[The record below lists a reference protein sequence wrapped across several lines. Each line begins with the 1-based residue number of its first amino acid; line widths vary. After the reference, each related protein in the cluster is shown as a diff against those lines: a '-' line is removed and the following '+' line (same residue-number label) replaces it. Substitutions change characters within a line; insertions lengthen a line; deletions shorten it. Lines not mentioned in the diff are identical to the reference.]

1 MNDTLQSKSFD
12 KNTVFNILSYTL
24 FLKIPD
30 VIFNLTKN
38 TDSFSYDTLL
48 YITHAVADYN
58 KVDYNKTLDSVIEHL
73 DDNETKNETTLNKMN
88 NNTPQT
94 FKAKTILGIISNELN
109 LEIPD
114 KITEKTKNVDYF
126 TYDDAKETISEITNW
141 NGVNFHNTFN
151 TVVQLYEKLNNNTNG
166 TLLST
171 ITNNTD
177 NNNTDN
183 NNTVTNDNYEQ
194 VNHPSHYNNYGKEVI
209 DMMESIWGTE
219 KLIAFCEMNAFKY
232 RMRMGTK
239 PDNPIQQ
246 DIEKEK
252 WYLNKAKQLKNKL
265 KQTDNS

>member
-12 KNTVFNILSYTL
+12 KNTVFNVLSYVL
-24 FLKIPD
+24 LLSIPD
-30 VIFNLTKN
+30 AILELTKN
-38 TDSFSYDTLL
+38 TDSYSYDTLL
-48 YITHAVADYN
+48 YVVHTVADYN
-58 KVDYNKTLDSVIEHL
+58 KVDYNETLNSVIKHL
-73 DDNETKNETTLNKMN
+73 DDNETTLNKMN

-94 FKAKTILGIISNELN
+94 FKTKTILGIISNELN

-114 KITEKTKNVDYF
+114 KIIEKTKNADYF
-126 TYDDAKETISEITNW
+126 TYDGAKETIKEITNW

-171 ITNNTD
+171 ID
-177 NNNTDN
+177 NNNTI
-183 NNTVTNDNYEQ
+183 TNDNYEQ

-252 WYLNKAKQLKNKL
+252 WYLNKANQLKNKL
-265 KQTDNS
+265 KQTNN

>member
-58 KVDYNKTLDSVIEHL
+58 KVDCDKTLDSVIEHL
-73 DDNETKNETTLNKMN
+73 DDNEIKNETTLNKMN

-114 KITEKTKNVDYF
+114 KITEKTKNADYF
-126 TYDDAKETISEITNW
+126 TYDGAKETIREITNW
-141 NGVNFHNTFN
+141 NGVNFDNTFN
-151 TVVQLYEKLNNNTNG
+151 TVVQLYEKQNNNTNG

-171 ITNNTD
+171 IT
-177 NNNTDN
+177 NNTDN

>member
-12 KNTVFNILSYTL
+12 KNTVFNVLSYVML
-24 FLKIPD
+24 LSIPD
-30 VIFNLTKN
+30 VILELTKD
-38 TDSFSYDTLL
+38 TDSYSYDTLL
-48 YITHAVADYN
+48 YVVRTVADYN
-58 KVDYNKTLDSVIEHL
+58 KVDFNETLNSVIKHL
-73 DDNETKNETTLNKMN
+73 DDSEIKNETTLNKMN

-94 FKAKTILGIISNELN
+94 FKTKTILGIISNELN

-114 KITEKTKNVDYF
+114 KIIEKTKNADYF
-126 TYDDAKETISEITNW
+126 TYDGAKETIREITNW

-171 ITNNTD
+171 ID
-177 NNNTDN
+177 
-183 NNTVTNDNYEQ
+183 NDNYEQ

-252 WYLNKAKQLKNKL
+252 WYLNKANQLKNKL
-265 KQTDNS
+265 KQTNN

>member
-12 KNTVFNILSYTL
+12 KNTVFNILSYVL
-24 FLKIPD
+24 LLSIPD
-30 VIFNLTKN
+30 NILEITKYS
-38 TDSFSYDTLL
+38 DSYSYDTLL
-48 YITHAVADYN
+48 YVVRTVADYN
-58 KVDYNKTLDSVIEHL
+58 KVDFNETLNSVIKHL
-73 DDNETKNETTLNKMN
+73 DDNEIKNETTLNKMN

-94 FKAKTILGIISNELN
+94 FKVKTILNIISNELN

-114 KITEKTKNVDYF
+114 KITEKTKNANYF
-126 TYDDAKETISEITNW
+126 TYDGAKETIEEITMYNR
-141 NGVNFHNTFN
+141 VNFSDTFN
-151 TVVQLYEKLNNNTNG
+151 TVIQLYEKQNNTTNG

-171 ITNNTD
+171 IDNDNTI
-177 NNNTDN
+177 
-183 NNTVTNDNYEQ
+183 TNDNYEQ

-252 WYLNKAKQLKNKL
+252 WYLNKAKQLKLKL
-265 KQTDNS
+265 KQTNNS